1 MRETAIQILIVI
13 LLISCSKKQDENTY
27 HISEKP
33 EYEVKS
39 EIVFA
44 AEGKDSLNMFYDL
57 AIIDS
62 FVVVT
67 DMVSDTLVRIYK
79 NINFENC
86 LFKGLKGNGNSDF
99 LSPTLINKAIDY
111 DTTVIYEINSRRRK
125 TVYINKNN
133 KLENIRSEFLD
144 KKIPYMD
151 EFNETEN
158 YIAGIDVDDGKIFI
172 YNKNSQHLN
181 KIDNYPDAN
190 REYDKERLISL
201 YYCRM
206 TVNERKQ
213 SLCSSLR
220 SINCINFYN
229 LKGERKKTITIGEK
243 LHFPQSHPIFVDFAH
258 DKIHFDGISGTSDY
272 VYCLY
277 RGVNAKESATDVKIF
292 VFNWEG
298 EHITTI
304 KTDGNIVRI
313 TADKNNR
320 YILGLS
326 NRENGSTDIVKI
338 PLEGVLKK

>member
-57 AIIDS
+57 VIIDS

-99 LSPTLINKAIDY
+99 LSPTLINQAIDY
-111 DTTVIYEINSRRRK
+111 DTTVIFEINSRRLK
-125 TVYINKNN
+125 YIKIDSNN
-133 KLENIRSEFLD
+133 KISIIKSEFIP
-144 KKIPYMD
+144 KQIPYPD
-151 EFNETEN
+151 EFNMTEK
-158 YIAGIDVDDGKIFI
+158 YIAGINIDDYNLFI
-172 YNKNSQHLN
+172 YDKELN
-181 KIDNYPDAN
+181 KITNTDNYPKPEM
-190 REYDKERLISL
+190 EYDNNNLNFL
-201 YYCRM
+201 YYCNVIM
-206 TVNERKQ
+206 NQ
-213 SLCSSLR
+213 NIN
-220 SINCINFYN
+220 SICCAMLELNCINFYN
-229 LKGERKKTITIGEK
+229 LQGERYKTVIIGDELYFPKPHPYVLGFPDEKENFSGIT
-243 LHFPQSHPIFVDFAH
+243 
-258 DKIHFDGISGTSDY
+258 GTNDY

>member
-1 MRETAIQILIVI
+1 MKKTVFFIFIIIL
-13 LLISCSKKQDENTY
+13 SCSKKQDENTY
-27 HISEKP
+27 SISDEH

-44 AEGKDSLNMFYDL
+44 AEGKDSLNYFYDI

-62 FVVVT
+62 FVIVT
-67 DMVSDTLVRIYK
+67 DIVSDTLVRIYK
-79 NINFENC
+79 NMNFKNC

-99 LSPTLINKAIDY
+99 LSPAFINKAIDY
-111 DTTVIYEINSRRRK
+111 DTIVIFDINSRRLK
-125 TVYINKNN
+125 YIEIDSNN
-133 KLENIRSEFLD
+133 KISIIKSEFLY
-144 KKIPYMD
+144 KTIPYMD

-158 YIAGIDVDDGKIFI
+158 YIAGIDVNDGKVFI
-172 YNKNSQHLN
+172 YNKNSQYLN

-190 REYDKERLISL
+190 KEYDEERSISL
-201 YYCRM
+201 YHCRI
-206 TVNERKQ
+206 TVNEKRQ
-213 SLCSSLR
+213 SLCSALR

-229 LKGERKKTITIGEK
+229 LEGERKKTIYIGKK

-258 DKIHFDGISGTSDY
+258 EKINFDGISGTSDY

-277 RGVNAKESATDVKIF
+277 RGIKSRDSTTDVKIF

-304 KTDGNIVRI
+304 KTDGNIFKI
-313 TADKNNR
+313 TADKNNE
-320 YILGLS
+320 YLLGLS
-326 NRENGSTDIVKI
+326 AEADWNSTDIVKI